1 MGCFLHHDIT
11 YEGFGITILIIF
23 LSGRYMLCWTDYGQS
38 YWVSVQMQPLLC
50 LDPPLLQHRLHL
62 QIQTKTSLV
71 CSTNMDNVCV
81 GKYSFIS
88 NDMVFEENLNKFETA
103 KNA

>member
-1 MGCFLHHDIT
+1 M
-11 YEGFGITILIIF
+11 
-23 LSGRYMLCWTDYGQS
+23 
-38 YWVSVQMQPLLC
+38 SVQMQPLVC

-88 NDMVFEENLNKFETA
+88 NDMVFKENL
-103 KNA
+103 KNDVVNVVHMLSHDVVK